1 MNLATL
7 NSRYPRAPWD
17 IQQEVEL
24 WAREQGRTAKMH
36 MAPNGTWFVRLSLRC
51 NDKRMLLYQQGM
63 TAEPPGEDVW
73 FHIPNAHEGKIIG
86 GVRQGP
92 YIPLDINQMGVSGI
106 REFLEKGNTWSGRGE
121 YLSLIDQLHK
131 VRATNEEVRIK
142 SRAEQKEASRREQR
156 DKRRWRFK
164 IPFLRV
170 GVQLGKAKG
179 SEPAGDL
186 RADERAN
193 KTE

>member
-1 MNLATL
+1 MNLAML
-7 NSRYPRAPWD
+7 NSRYPRAPWE
-17 IQQEVEL
+17 IQEAVEL

-36 MAPNGTWFVRLSLRC
+36 MAPGGTWFVRLSLRC
-51 NDKRMLLYQQGM
+51 NDKRMLLYQQGFS
-63 TAEPPGEDVW
+63 AEPPGEDVW
-73 FHIPNAHEGKIIG
+73 FHIPNPHEGKVIQ

-92 YIPLDINQMGVSGI
+92 YIPLDINQMGVSGV
-106 REFLEKGNTWSGRGE
+106 REFLDKGNTWSGRGE

-142 SRAEQKEASRREQR
+142 SRADAKEASRYEQR
-156 DKRRWRFK
+156 EKRRFRFK

-170 GVQLGKAKG
+170 GIDLKGTQG

-186 RADERAN
+186 RADDRASE
-193 KTE
+193 TE

>member
-1 MNLATL
+1 MNLAML
-7 NSRYPRAPWD
+7 NSKYPRAPWD
-17 IQQEVEL
+17 IQETVEL
-24 WAREQGRTAKMH
+24 WAREQGRTARMH
-36 MAPNGTWFVRLSLRC
+36 LAPGGTWFVRLSLRC
-51 NDKRMLLYQQGM
+51 NDPRMLLAQQGI

-73 FHIPNAHEGKIIG
+73 FHIPNPREGKVVS

-92 YIPLDINQMGVSGI
+92 YIPLDINQMGVSGV

-131 VRATNEEVRIK
+131 VRATNEEVRLK
-142 SRAEQKEASRREQR
+142 SRADAREESRHEQR

-164 IPFLRV
+164 IPYLTV
-170 GVQLGKAKG
+170 GIDLKTKG
-179 SEPAGDL
+179 SEPVGDL

-193 KTE
+193 TTE